1 MKRKSI
7 EASIVVSI
15 CMMLAAVLTVGV
27 IGLDSVFDGEIEL
40 SDALNSVV
48 RIEYNGQHTGSGFVI
63 DEWKGLIIT
72 ARHVVEREG
81 NYVVVFSDGVK
92 RNVQGI
98 RVAERSDCAVLRV
111 VRRSNLHAVRIETEV
126 SVGETIYVVGSPF
139 TVTYTNYVTRGIISK
154 MNVLNE
160 FFAVRHLVMI
170 DAAASPGNSGGP
182 VFNERGAVVGI
193 LIGSDRRGDGLNYI
207 TPATDFSDLLEGW
220 YDEGAN
226 TNERS
231 GQTERQEYTVQEVAA
246 EC

>member
-1 MKRKSI
+1 MGKCI
-7 EASIVVSI
+7 AVVMIIVVLGI
-15 CMMLAAVLTVGV
+15 LMGTV
-27 IGLDSVFDGEIEL
+27 IDNAFDGPVEL
-40 SDALNSVV
+40 SDAMNSVV
-48 RIEYNGQHTGSGFVI
+48 RIEFNGQHTGSGFVI

-81 NYVVVFSDGVK
+81 NYVVVFADGVK

-111 VRRSNLHAVRIETEV
+111 VRRSNIHAVGLETEV
-126 SVGETIYVVGSPF
+126 NVGETIYVVGSPF
-139 TVTYTNYVTRGIISK
+139 TITYTNYVTRGIISK

-170 DAAASPGNSGGP
+170 DAAANPGNSGGP

-231 GQTERQEYTVQEVAA
+231 GQTERQEYTVEEVAA